1 MASEPCEL
9 KFPVD
14 IYKCFGRLKI
24 SKQKELLDVYC
35 EELLSWTYLSTSCRQ
50 ARELTRHRFDYIRS
64 PRPDW
69 QLCVFDWCFVCDAL
83 IQDAKRNIAGRMR
96 DNAATYLTAYE
107 VLSGLSH
114 LPGFE
119 RALATIA
126 RDIPL
131 DTDTD
136 SDADSG
142 ESSGSDDASV
152 HPQN

>member
-9 KFPVD
+9 QFPCD

-24 SKQKELLDVYC
+24 SKQRELLDVYC

-50 ARELTRHRFDYIRS
+50 ARELIRHRFHDS
-64 PRPDW
+64 HPTRPFW
-69 QLCVFDWCFVCDAL
+69 QLCVFDWCLVCSTL
-83 IQDAKRNIAGRMR
+83 IQGAKRNIAGRIW
-96 DNAATYLTAYE
+96 DNAVTYLSVSE

-126 RDIPL
+126 RDVPL
-131 DTDTD
+131 DTDSD
-136 SDADSG
+136 SDSV
-142 ESSGSDDASV
+142 ESSDDASEEL
-152 HPQN
+152 